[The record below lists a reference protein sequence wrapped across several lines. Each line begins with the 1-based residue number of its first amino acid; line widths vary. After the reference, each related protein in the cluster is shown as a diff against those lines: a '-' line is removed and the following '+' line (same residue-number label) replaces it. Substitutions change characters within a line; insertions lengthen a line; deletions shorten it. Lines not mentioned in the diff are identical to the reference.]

1 MNTEMTD
8 EQPTTEQPTTE
19 QPTTE
24 AAHEQGTHT
33 PPTPGWRRVP
43 ISRVPRGGTDGG
55 KVGGVVAGV
64 SRAYAFDLRTTRI
77 ATVVSLLVLPVLWL
91 VYAAAWIL
99 LPVSPA
105 QAVSLDVVVRD
116 RRRFPL
122 LVALALVL
130 VVGGIG
136 SLGSWFLFRGAPWGP
151 VLIGIGVLLW
161 VLSDRRRDVPP
172 ATSFPP
178 PTAGV
183 SFDAAPASSS
193 SSTTSVPV
201 GPAAVTRERR
211 PRRPIGSIGLGVAA
225 LWFGVAAALSGLG
238 WWHAPSLWV
247 LVSGL
252 AIVMA
257 ALLASTIVNR
267 SWVLPVPFA
276 LLAILLISLCV
287 AQPRLEGGSGDRSVH
302 PTTIAAAEV
311 AQHLAAGRL
320 TLDLRD
326 VPVGV
331 RDVVVHAEVGFG
343 NLEIDVA
350 KDATLQLSTDAG
362 IGGVLLNG
370 RQIMAGV
377 HQRDNRV
384 VGALATS
391 VGTLILDLR
400 VGMGRIDVVQVP

>member
-8 EQPTTEQPTTE
+8 EQPTTEQPTTA
-19 QPTTE
+19 
-24 AAHEQGTHT
+24 AAHQPGTHT
-33 PPTPGWRRVP
+33 PPPPPGWRRVP
-43 ISRVPRGGTDGG
+43 ISRVPRGETDGG
-55 KVGGVVAGV
+55 KVAGVVAGV
-64 SRAYAFDLRTTRI
+64 SRAYGFDLRTTRI
-77 ATVVSLLVLPVLWL
+77 ATVVSMLVLPVLWL

-99 LPVSPA
+99 LPASPE
-105 QAVSLDVVVRD
+105 QAVPIDAIVRD
-116 RRRFPL
+116 RRRLPL

-136 SLGSWFLFRGAPWGP
+136 SLGSWFLFRGAPWGL

-172 ATSFPP
+172 AASFPP

-183 SFDAAPASSS
+183 SFDAPPASSP
-193 SSTTSVPV
+193 STTSVPV
-201 GPAAVTRERR
+201 GPAAVTKERR

-276 LLAILLISLCV
+276 LLAIVLISLCV

-343 NLEIDVA
+343 NLEIDVP
-350 KDATLQLSTDAG
+350 KDATLRLSTDAG
-362 IGGVLLNG
+362 IGGVLVNG

-377 HQRDNRV
+377 HQRDDRV
-384 VGALATS
+384 VAPLATS